1 MLVLSRKSMEAIVI
15 GDGVKITV
23 LKIDR
28 NQVRLGIE
36 APNDVSVLRSELVE
50 RARAVVGTV
59 DPNRGRST

>member
-1 MLVLSRKSMEAIVI
+1 MLVLSRKSMETIVI